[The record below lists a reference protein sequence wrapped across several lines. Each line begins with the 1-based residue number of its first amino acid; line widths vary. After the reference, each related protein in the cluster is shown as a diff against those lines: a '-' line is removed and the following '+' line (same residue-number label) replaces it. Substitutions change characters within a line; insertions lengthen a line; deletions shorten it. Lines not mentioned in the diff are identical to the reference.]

1 MEAESNS
8 VVLPR
13 FKKVV
18 GSETYFAEFVKGK
31 IVHVQKSEFVG
42 KIEVVSI
49 LSWDET
55 YTHSETEKCTEDE
68 WYQAYVE
75 TKRQIEKAWEE

>member
-31 IVHVQKSEFVG
+31 IVHVQISEFAS

-55 YTHSETEKCTEDE
+55 YTHSETEKCTEDA

-75 TKRQIEKAWEE
+75 AKRKINAAWDE